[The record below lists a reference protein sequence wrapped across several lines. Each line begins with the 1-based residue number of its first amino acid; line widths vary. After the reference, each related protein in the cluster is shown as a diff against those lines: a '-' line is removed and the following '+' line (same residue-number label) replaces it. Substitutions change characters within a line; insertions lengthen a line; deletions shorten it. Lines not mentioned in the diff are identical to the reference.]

1 MVQSFRNSEF
11 SPSDWFFAFELDL
24 KRVLALGG
32 LQSLPIRT
40 ANSAVYLLLGTLPIS
55 AELHKRQ
62 LSLLH
67 QIAMSENV
75 SIREIAWRQYNVG
88 RPASFFIRI
97 VGILDLYELPPF
109 TEVMNG
115 HFNKIEW
122 KCIVKRSINTYWNTK
137 LQLDCQSK
145 SSLSLLSTTSLEM
158 GKTHIVWDSINNS
171 VRDVRQAITKAR
183 MLTGTYMLQTL
194 KSKFN
199 QSEVDPTCP
208 ICRLE
213 TETITHVITSCPLYN
228 EIRKEHFV
236 KIKGT
241 VITAIGFNCWKRNFN
256 KKDIICQLVI
266 DCQKLVD
273 TGLLPKIDD
282 LIYDIETASQVLCHA
297 IHTRRLNFN
306 CAE

>member
-1 MVQSFRNSEF
+1 M
-11 SPSDWFFAFELDL
+11 
-24 KRVLALGG
+24 
-32 LQSLPIRT
+32 
-40 ANSAVYLLLGTLPIS
+40 
-55 AELHKRQ
+55 
-62 LSLLH
+62 
-67 QIAMSENV
+67 
-75 SIREIAWRQYNVG
+75 
-88 RPASFFIRI
+88 
-97 VGILDLYELPPF
+97 
-109 TEVMNG
+109 
-115 HFNKIEW
+115 
-122 KCIVKRSINTYWNTK
+122 
-137 LQLDCQSK
+137 
-145 SSLSLLSTTSLEM
+145 SLLSTTSLEM

-171 VRDVRQAITKAR
+171 VWDVRQAITKAR

-241 VITAIGFNCWKRNFN
+241 VITAIGFDSWKRNFN

-282 LIYDIETASQVLCHA
+282 LIYDIETASKVLCHA